1 MASELRVN
9 TLKDAS
15 GNNSIATSIV
25 AGGSAKSWIHFT
37 GSNATSTPNTE
48 GINASLNITSLAD
61 VASGRYTIAFSSAFT
76 GINYALGSVGYRG
89 STLGNALQVDDDP
102 AATPS
107 AVTVES
113 VRTSDGALSD
123 KPQCGFTAHGDLA

>member
-15 GNNSIATSIV
+15 GNNSVTTSIV

-37 GSNATSTPNTE
+37 GSNATGTANTD
-48 GINASLNITSLAD
+48 GINASLNITSLVD
-61 VASGRYTIAFSSAFT
+61 VAAGRYTIAFSNAFT
-76 GINYALGSVGYRG
+76 GVNYALGSVGYRG
-89 STLGNALQVDDDP
+89 STAGNGLQVDDDP
-102 AATPS
+102 AATAN

-113 VRTSDGALSD
+113 IRTSDGAISD
-123 KPQCGFTAHGDLA
+123 KPQCSFTAHGDLA